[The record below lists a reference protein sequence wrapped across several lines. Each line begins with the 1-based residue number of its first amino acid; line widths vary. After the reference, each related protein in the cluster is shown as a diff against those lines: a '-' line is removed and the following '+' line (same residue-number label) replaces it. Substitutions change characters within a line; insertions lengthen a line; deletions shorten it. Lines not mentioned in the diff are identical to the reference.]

1 MAVARNSSLCFRRW
15 SRLVELSSLLILDE
29 SSSSLW
35 AALVEHAQRNLAKFG
50 LVVVRLSGLM
60 VLGPFLGPISLPFRA
75 RALLTMAL
83 ALIITPVLSN
93 RPSQDIDHV
102 QQNRQ
107 HGSLLGEERPADIQS
122 QSRGLTRAS
131 YERPQAGSVSEE
143 YIPRPVA
150 LPDTLGGYVVV
161 ALGEL
166 LLGYVLSLG
175 VLVVL
180 SGLQI
185 AGQLID
191 QQAGFGLGEIIH
203 PDFDSTGS
211 ITGQTLMI
219 MGSMIFLILEPW
231 GGHLI
236 LFQALLHTFETMPLG
251 EAYVSRSAL
260 ELVVGLM
267 QEAFILGVRVAA
279 PLVVMM
285 TLIDITLGF
294 LSHSVPQVNL
304 QAVGFAVRAGWCLLV
319 ISCFMTGVGE
329 TVVEVVSDSLTLV
342 CDAVVFPTRNG

>member
-1 MAVARNSSLCFRRW
+1 MESSSLFTW
-15 SRLVELSSLLILDE
+15 EP

-35 AALVEHAQRNLAKFG
+35 AALVEHALRDLARFG
-50 LVVVRLSGLM
+50 LVTVRLSGLM
-60 VLGPFLGPISLPFRA
+60 VLGPLFGPVSLPFRA
-75 RALLTMAL
+75 RALLTIAL

-93 RPSQDIDHV
+93 RPSAQLDHL
-102 QQNRQ
+102 QRS
-107 HGSLLGEERPADIQS
+107 GDGLLTHEEGPADLHHQPG
-122 QSRGLTRAS
+122 GLTPAS
-131 YERPQAGSVSEE
+131 HRRLEGGSVSEE
-143 YIPRPVA
+143 YIAREGI
-150 LPDTLGGYVVV
+150 LPETLGGYVVV
-161 ALGEL
+161 AMGEL

-191 QQAGFGLGEIIH
+191 QQAGFSLGEIIH

-211 ITGQTLMI
+211 VTGQALMM
-219 MGSMIFLILEPW
+219 MGAMLFLLLEPW

-236 LFQALLHTFETMPLG
+236 LFQALLRTFETMPVG

-279 PLVVMM
+279 PLIVMM
-285 TLIDITLGF
+285 TLIDVTLGF

-304 QAVGFAVRAGWCLLV
+304 QVVGFAIRAGWCLLV
-319 ISCFMTGVGE
+319 ISCLMTGMGE
-329 TVVEVVSDSLTLV
+329 TVVKVVSDSLTLV
-342 CDAVVFPTRNG
+342 GDAVVFPARDG